1 MTVELG
7 VGDVLH
13 WEGFK
18 FGDGVIRNKF
28 FVVLGAKAGR
38 DCLVVIATSQH
49 KGKSYEAGC
58 HPNEGYYLIPG
69 GSKDFFSEDTWLLL
83 MECRVLSFAEVRNA
97 TSGKQLRVKA
107 GLRQDLANAIRN
119 CLKRIEDVS
128 EAQLDLL

>member
-83 MECRVLSFAEVRNA
+83 MECRVLSFAEFGMRPA
-97 TSGKQLRVKA
+97 
-107 GLRQDLANAIRN
+107 ANN
-119 CLKRIEDVS
+119 CESRPDSAKILQTQS
-128 EAQLDLL
+128 ETV